1 MPLGL
6 RLADSASKH
15 GIASEDIVHAMV
27 HRHAEVH
34 PYDDGRPGLGVP
46 TLYIGLSR
54 GGVMLAVIT
63 SPANVFVFHAM
74 RLRPETAQRAGFYEE
89 D

>member
-1 MPLGL
+1 M
-6 RLADSASKH
+6 
-15 GIASEDIVHAMV
+15 HAMV
-27 HRHAEVH
+27 HRRAEVH

-54 GGVMLAVIT
+54 GGVMLEVLEVLAVLAVIT
-63 SPANVFVFHAM
+63 PPADVFVFHAM
-74 RLRPETAQRAGFYEE
+74 CLRPETAQRDGFYEE